1 MPELTNAQLLER
13 FERWILGTDRLDSTI
28 RLRLRQ
34 VEALSHRI
42 HLHTATE
49 DDLRDVLAAT
59 RDYAPETR
67 KSELASW
74 KVFYGW
80 AHSRGLRADDPTA
93 GIKPIRVP
101 VKVPRIAPDEDV
113 QRAVEKA
120 DPLHRAMIL
129 LARYGCLRLTELTTL
144 HTDAREGDMLRIVGK
159 GDKER
164 MVGANEPLRFALN
177 AVERA
182 QGRGYYFRGLKGP
195 HMHPVSVNKII
206 TRVTGWNPHSLR
218 HAGATAAYNATGDL
232 RAVQEMLGHASLATT
247 QRYLHLDNASRRR
260 IATATIIPGSWGAIA
275 A

>member
-1 MPELTNAQLLER
+1 MQDMTNAQMLSR

-34 VEALSHRI
+34 VEALSRRVQ
-42 HLHTATE
+42 LHTATE

-59 RDYAPETR
+59 RDYSPETR

-80 AHSRGLRADDPTA
+80 AHSRGIRPDDPTA

-120 DPLHRAMIL
+120 QPLHRAMIL

-144 HTDAREGDMLRIVGK
+144 HTDAREGDMLRVLGK
-159 GDKER
+159 GEKER
-164 MVGANEPLRFALN
+164 MVGINEPLMFALRTL
-177 AVERA
+177 ERA
-182 QGRGYYFRGLKGP
+182 NGRGYYFPGVKGP

-260 IATATIIPGSWGAIA
+260 IASATIIPGTWQIA